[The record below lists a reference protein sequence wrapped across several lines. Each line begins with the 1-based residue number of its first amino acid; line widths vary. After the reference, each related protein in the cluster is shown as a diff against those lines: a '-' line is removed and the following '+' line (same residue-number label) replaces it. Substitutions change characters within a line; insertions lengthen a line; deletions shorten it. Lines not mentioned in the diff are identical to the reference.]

1 LVGKEDPFVTLVHLV
16 VGVVHVVKVYG
27 EYGKLIKHYEMA
39 YKVVNYAIVLNYVV
53 VSHSK
58 FSGQHLCSINVE
70 MLQNCIQHLLDN
82 FGSYDVEISFQGDG
96 ATPLEI
102 ADDGAGGGVPSH
114 AFTDGSIGTAGQLFK
129 FHLYKIK
136 AQKEAGLHLT
146 LDENRAKEA
155 ERNRLMNSI
164 NRVTSSK
171 SSLFLFYFFLIDKEF

>member
-70 MLQNCIQHLLDN
+70 MLQ
-82 FGSYDVEISFQGDG
+82 
-96 ATPLEI
+96 
-102 ADDGAGGGVPSH
+102 
-114 AFTDGSIGTAGQLFK
+114 
-129 FHLYKIK
+129 
-136 AQKEAGLHLT
+136 
-146 LDENRAKEA
+146 
-155 ERNRLMNSI
+155 
-164 NRVTSSK
+164 TS
-171 SSLFLFYFFLIDKEF
+171 LQN

>member
-96 ATPLEI
+96 ATP
-102 ADDGAGGGVPSH
+102 SH